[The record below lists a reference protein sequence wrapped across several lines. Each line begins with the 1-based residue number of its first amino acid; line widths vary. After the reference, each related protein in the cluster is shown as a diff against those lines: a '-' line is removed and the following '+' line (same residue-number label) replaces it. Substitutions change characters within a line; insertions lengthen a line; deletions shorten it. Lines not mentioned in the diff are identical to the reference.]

1 MADIQIV
8 KRDGRRQSYDNKKV
22 AAVVARAAAGFEL
35 DVSPLLDAVN
45 NYVKEG
51 IGSQEVMNFL
61 ILTALNLTSV
71 ENPDWKNVAGRLK
84 LFDLYKKTALAR
96 NCNHCYDRLYDYPVF
111 LQQMWADGCYDR
123 EWLSLIHI

>member
-71 ENPDWKNVAGRLK
+71 ENCL
-84 LFDLYKKTALAR
+84 LYTSPSPR
-96 NCNHCYDRLYDYPVF
+96 DR
-111 LQQMWADGCYDR
+111 G
-123 EWLSLIHI
+123 

>member
-51 IGSQEVMNFL
+51 IGSQEVMNF
-61 ILTALNLTSV
+61 SDFDGV
-71 ENPDWKNVAGRLK
+71 E
-84 LFDLYKKTALAR
+84 FDQCGKSGLEKRCGAIET
-96 NCNHCYDRLYDYPVF
+96 V
-111 LQQMWADGCYDR
+111 
-123 EWLSLIHI
+123 

>member
-8 KRDGRRQSYDNKKV
+8 KRDGRWQSYDNKKV

-35 DVSPLLDAVN
+35 DVSSLLDAVN

-71 ENPDWKNVAGRLK
+71 EIRIG
-84 LFDLYKKTALAR
+84 KTLR
-96 NCNHCYDRLYDYPVF
+96 
-111 LQQMWADGCYDR
+111 GG
-123 EWLSLIHI
+123 